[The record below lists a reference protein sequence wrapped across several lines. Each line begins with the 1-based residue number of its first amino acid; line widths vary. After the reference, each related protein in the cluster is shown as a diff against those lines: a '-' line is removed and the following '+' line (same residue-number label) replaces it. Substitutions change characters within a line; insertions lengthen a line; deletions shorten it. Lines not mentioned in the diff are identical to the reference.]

1 MNAAAKP
8 EDLEKT
14 IKIYQ
19 ETLGLLRHYS
29 SLRFAGLSAVLLINF
44 SALALAARLNLQSQ
58 YISSIALISTALL
71 YVFERRT
78 NRHIGVLKG
87 YAVKIEERIGLGALS
102 QMPKEGFFSGWMSI
116 SVLYFILISSNLIS
130 IVFPAVLN
138 QAPSE

>member
-44 SALALAARLNLQSQ
+44 SALALAATSNLQSQ
-58 YISSIALISTALL
+58 YLSSTALISTALL

-78 NRHIGVLKG
+78 NRHIGVFKG
-87 YAVKIEERIGLGALS
+87 YAVEIEKRIGLGAIS
-102 QMPKEGFFSGWMSI
+102 QMPKESYFSGWMSI
-116 SVLYFILISSNLIS
+116 SVLYF
-130 IVFPAVLN
+130 VFFA
-138 QAPSE
+138 